1 MLEVIERKV
10 ATFKPKI
17 SSLELLHQENV
28 KTTTFQQEISN
39 LKPDSYY
46 LDLMNKQVAKKMVVQ
61 SNEIASI
68 NSKIASLEKV
78 VTQHTTTLDHDLV
91 GKVNKLETEV
101 AKKLVGQ
108 SNGTLATKMNSTNKK
123 IAEIEQS
130 IQNTDK
136 LSTELKHLGDKV
148 TQVKNT
154 SDSNTYMIYA
164 IHYAVYLTQGHPKHH
179 KFKLLSDHITRNKK
193 LILKEHPDYWAKVLD
208 IFHPERHD

>member
-1 MLEVIERKV
+1 
-10 ATFKPKI
+10 
-17 SSLELLHQENV
+17 
-28 KTTTFQQEISN
+28 
-39 LKPDSYY
+39 
-46 LDLMNKQVAKKMVVQ
+46 MVVQ
-61 SNEIASI
+61 S

-108 SNGTLATKMNSTNKK
+108 SNDTLATKMNSTNKK

-164 IHYAVYLTQGHPKHH
+164 IHYEVFLTQGHPKHL
-179 KFKLLSDHITRNKK
+179 KFKQQFKLLSDHITRNEKI
-193 LILKEHPDYWAKVLD
+193 ILKEHPDYWAKVLD